1 MVRLSRRL
9 LARHTAERLLAGASQ
24 ASVVES
30 LSAYLVDTGRT
41 READLIVKDIVADL
55 ADHGVVLA
63 SATTAFGMTDAVRK
77 QIEQFIS
84 DETGAKEIILEEQT
98 DPSVLGGVK
107 LSIPGQELDSTIAR
121 KLNHLRAE

>member
-77 QIEQFIS
+77 QIEQFIL